1 MFQMPNMP
9 VDFIYLASKAL
20 YCTDKQLGIHTK
32 CHLPKGACFCTE
44 DPSLHLNDFRM
55 QGTFEIW
62 GDHGCMCDTYQWG
75 PLRLTW
81 VYVRGLYSEYDR
93 TNSSV
98 LQNLPSI
105 ALVVELWLVVVDIF
119 DVEVHQHWGG
129 LTGTAL
135 VRGQDGQREE
145 VVL

>member
-1 MFQMPNMP
+1 
-9 VDFIYLASKAL
+9 
-20 YCTDKQLGIHTK
+20 
-32 CHLPKGACFCTE
+32 
-44 DPSLHLNDFRM
+44 
-55 QGTFEIW
+55 
-62 GDHGCMCDTYQWG
+62 MCDTYQWG

-98 LQNLPSI
+98 LQNLPGV

-135 VRGQDGQREE
+135 VRGQDSQREE